1 VQRYFTKKKY
11 TEVKGVN
18 KQTEQIS
25 VLVSICTQEFQLT
38 PEFLFEKID
47 QGRFQ
52 HLCKIRFQGILISEG
67 KGHNKGESKKDASV
81 NAIKVVA
88 PNIFKELFA
97 EHSSNVAEE
106 NIPKEPPHKKAAEE
120 EQKSSPLKL
129 VGQKRV
135 EAPQV
140 LVQDKLQ
147 KNSQQL
153 DESNEGIL
161 AADLATGINDGDV
174 KLHSPEILNRKT
186 LFKKYTPFTLLQL
199 IAKHSSFKIFNGMK
213 QTRSSNPQET
223 IMY

>member
-1 VQRYFTKKKY
+1 M
-11 TEVKGVN
+11 
-18 KQTEQIS
+18 
-25 VLVSICTQEFQLT
+25 
-38 PEFLFEKID
+38 
-47 QGRFQ
+47 
-52 HLCKIRFQGILISEG
+52 
-67 KGHNKGESKKDASV
+67 
-81 NAIKVVA
+81 A